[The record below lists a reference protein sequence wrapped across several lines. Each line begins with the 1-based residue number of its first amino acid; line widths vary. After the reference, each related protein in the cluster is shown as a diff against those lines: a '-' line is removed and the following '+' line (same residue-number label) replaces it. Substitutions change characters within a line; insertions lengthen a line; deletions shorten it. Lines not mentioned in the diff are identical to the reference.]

1 VTVFCPAFSNNIRIE
16 IENNQSIYKP
26 CCDIKKFNNY
36 TDLDSYLNSEEL
48 DNLKKSTTFY
58 EGCKSCELQEAHGQ
72 ISLRNH
78 FQKKFP
84 VNIEGIQQFEI
95 MPNDTCNLKCFMCGP
110 AYSSALAKEYQ
121 SLGWIENFKSTD
133 QSDRVIKLIKSLSSL
148 KSISIIGGE
157 FFLAKSNVDIIKT
170 ALDCGIEEFRAV
182 TNCTIILD
190 QHLELLS
197 NFKKLEIQIS
207 LDGVSSSYEFMRYP
221 SQWETV
227 NANIKKMISVVGRR
241 SINFQSVVQPLNLQH
256 IVKTLEFTNRY
267 IIPHRLKNLVFPTWL
282 SWSILNNYE
291 KELLSNLNDGKL
303 PSNQKQQL
311 QSIIVTMNSI
321 ELNQIDRQMFVE
333 KMTTLL
339 RHRQID
345 AKFITEHFGLLTD
358 LRDQIIGG
366 I

>member
-1 VTVFCPAFSNNIRIE
+1 
-16 IENNQSIYKP
+16 
-26 CCDIKKFNNY
+26 
-36 TDLDSYLNSEEL
+36 
-48 DNLKKSTTFY
+48 
-58 EGCKSCELQEAHGQ
+58 
-72 ISLRNH
+72 
-78 FQKKFP
+78 
-84 VNIEGIQQFEI
+84 
-95 MPNDTCNLKCFMCGP
+95 
-110 AYSSALAKEYQ
+110 
-121 SLGWIENFKSTD
+121 
-133 QSDRVIKLIKSLSSL
+133 
-148 KSISIIGGE
+148 
-157 FFLAKSNVDIIKT
+157 
-170 ALDCGIEEFRAV
+170 
-182 TNCTIILD
+182 
-190 QHLELLS
+190 
-197 NFKKLEIQIS
+197 
-207 LDGVSSSYEFMRYP
+207 MRYP

>member
-1 VTVFCPAFSNNIRIE
+1 MTVFCPAFSNNIRIE
-16 IENNQSIYKP
+16 IENGQSIYKP
-26 CCDIKKFNNY
+26 CCEIKKFNNY
-36 TDLDSYLNSEEL
+36 TDLDSYLNSEDL
-48 DNLKKSTTFY
+48 NNLKKSTTFY
-58 EGCKSCELQEAHGQ
+58 EGCKSCEHQEAHGQ

-84 VNIEGIQQFEI
+84 TFSEGIQQFEI
-95 MPNDTCNLKCFMCGP
+95 MPNNTCNLKCFMCGP

-121 SLGWIENFKSTD
+121 SLGWINDFKSTD
-133 QSDRVIKLIKSLSSL
+133 QSDKVIELIKSVSSL

-157 FFLAKSNVDIIKT
+157 FFLAKSNIEIVKT

-197 NFKKLEIQIS
+197 KFKKLEIQIS
-207 LDGVSSSYEFMRYP
+207 LDGVGSSYEFMRYP

-227 NANIKKMISVVGRR
+227 NANIKKMILVVGRQ
-241 SINFQSVVQPLNLQH
+241 SINFQSVIQPLNLQH
-256 IVKTLEFTNRY
+256 IVETLELTNRY
-267 IIPHRLKNLVFPTWL
+267 IVPHRLKNLGFPSWL
-282 SWSILNNYE
+282 SWSILNNRE
-291 KELLSNLNDGKL
+291 KELLSNLSFEKL

-311 QSIIVTMNSI
+311 QSIIATMNSI
-321 ELNQIDRQMFVE
+321 KLNQIDRQMFVG

-345 AKFITEHFGLLTD
+345 AKVITEHFGVLTD
-358 LRDQIIGG
+358 LKDQIIGG

>member
-1 VTVFCPAFSNNIRIE
+1 MTVFCPAFSNNIRID

-48 DNLKKSTTFY
+48 SNLKKSTTFY
-58 EGCKSCELQEAHGQ
+58 EGCNSCEQQEAHGQ

-84 VNIEGIQQFEI
+84 VAVDGIQQFEI
-95 MPNDTCNLKCFMCGP
+95 MPNNTCNLRCFMCGP

-121 SLGWIENFKSTD
+121 SLGWIEDFKSTD
-133 QSDRVIKLIKSLSSL
+133 QSDRVIELIKSVRTL

-207 LDGVSSSYEFMRYP
+207 LDGVNSSYEFMRYP

-227 NANIKKMISVVGRR
+227 NANIKKMISVVDRR

-256 IVKTLEFTNRY
+256 INETLELSNRY
-267 IIPHRLKNLVFPTWL
+267 IISHRLKNLVFPSWL

-291 KELLSNLNDGKL
+291 KEMLSNLNFDKL
-303 PSNQKQQL
+303 PLNQKQEL
-311 QSIIVTMNSI
+311 QSIIATMNSI
-321 ELNQIDRQMFVE
+321 EFNQSDRQMFIE
-333 KMTTLL
+333 KMIKLL
-339 RHRQID
+339 RHRRMD
-345 AKFITEHFGLLTD
+345 VKVITEHFGLLVD
-358 LRDQIIGG
+358 LSDQIVGNI
-366 I
+366 